1 MASIC
6 INLTLKLYSNSV
18 FYHSMDLCVL
28 YSYSVL
34 GKFYYLLLHI
44 KESFLHFCAAL
55 NWNYYIVSPEKLLY
69 YVVYKNTNNQKQY
82 IWYQMFN
89 KRNVNLCKHPVGRT
103 NKIGYFRSS
112 NSRHYKLFGWRWC
125 NIAHF
130 LRCLLICNVS

>member
-6 INLTLKLYSNSV
+6 INLTLKSYSNSV

-34 GKFYYLLLHI
+34 GKFDYIFLHI
-44 KESFLHFCAAL
+44 KELFLHFCAAW
-55 NWNYYIVSPEKLLY
+55 NWNYFIVKRYITQSIRILITK
-69 YVVYKNTNNQKQY
+69 KY